1 MMKKL
6 KDLDVE
12 NKRVL
17 VRCDFNL
24 PLSSDNQIIDDFRM
38 VKALPTIRYLIR
50 KKAKVILMSHLETR
64 EGKVSMQYILPH
76 LEELLK
82 MRVGFIDDYPGKAAE
97 EITKKMEPGQVIM
110 LENLRF
116 HEGEK
121 ANDEA
126 FAASLS
132 EMGDVYV
139 NEAFSACHRAH
150 ASIVGVP
157 ANFSSQKA
165 PGFLL
170 EKEIDVF
177 TSLLERPEHPFVA
190 IIGGIKIET
199 KVKTIINI
207 LKIAD
212 HVLLGSKLGEILFA
226 EKKVIIGRDVSGLKI
241 LDEIDIMD
249 PKLHLPVDGVI
260 ALKDL
265 KEEYHREAGLGTLR
279 KEEAVYDIGPY
290 TRKIFKKVVESA
302 KTILWNGSLGMHED
316 KRFEK
321 GTREIAEAITR
332 NHSAFKVAGGGE
344 TVSAIDQ
351 FGMTE
356 RFDFLST
363 GGGAMLEFLAG
374 EKLPGIT
381 ALNSDD

>member
-1 MMKKL
+1 MKKL
-6 KDLDVE
+6 KDLAVK
-12 NKRVL
+12 NKRAL

-24 PLSSDNQIIDDFRM
+24 PLSDDNKILDDFRM
-38 VKALPTIRYLIR
+38 VKALPTIQYLI
-50 KKAKVILMSHLETR
+50 KEKAKVILMSHLETR
-64 EGKVSMQYILPH
+64 DKKVSLQYILPR

-82 MRVGFIDDYPGKAAE
+82 LRVGFIDDYPSKGALE
-97 EITKKMEPGQVIM
+97 TTRKMEPGQVIL

-116 HEGEK
+116 HDGEK
-121 ANDEA
+121 ANEA
-126 FAASLS
+126 VFAREISK
-132 EMGDVYV
+132 MGDVYV

-150 ASIVGVP
+150 ASIVGV
-157 ANFSSQKA
+157 ANNFPCMKA

-170 EKEIDVF
+170 EKEIEIF
-177 TSLLERPEHPFVA
+177 TSLLEKPEHPFVA
-190 IIGGIKIET
+190 VIGGIKIET
-199 KVKTIINI
+199 KIKTILNI

-226 EKKVIIGRDVSGLKI
+226 EKKIIIGRDVSGIKM

-260 ALKDL
+260 ALKDP
-265 KEEYHREAGLGTLR
+265 KEKYYREAGLGTLR

-290 TRKIFKKVVESA
+290 TRRIFKRIIESA

-316 KRFEK
+316 ERFEK
-321 GTREIAEAITR
+321 GTRDIAEAITR

-351 FGMTE
+351 FGMTG

-374 EKLPGIT
+374 DKLPGIA